1 MRRWKKIFGQLQKRT
16 TKMIIIPETIH
27 HVRKIS
33 LAEFDEEETE
43 KIQALHKELLGIS
56 MKKNDSNEVGL
67 LVNLVNWEYLTVYG
81 TENGISLSG
90 VSDAKELLCTAPKSS
105 LIFLHNHPKNST
117 FSEIDLES
125 FLTADSLLMVTVIG
139 NNGRQHFLIKTLL
152 FDKYNALLHYNE
164 VYESTGN
171 GSIKEFLRTC
181 KKVGLAYY
189 YGGD

>member
-1 MRRWKKIFGQLQKRT
+1 MEKIFGQLQKRT
-16 TKMIIIPETIH
+16 TKMVITPETIY
-27 HVRKIS
+27 HVRKVF
-33 LAEFDEEETE
+33 LNEFDEEETE
-43 KIQALHKELLGIS
+43 KIQALHKELLSIS

-90 VSDAKELLCTAPKSS
+90 VPDAKELLCTAPKSS
-105 LIFLHNHPKNST
+105 LIFLHNHPRNST

-139 NNGRQHFLIKTLL
+139 NNGRQHFLVKTLQ
-152 FDKYNALLHYNE
+152 FDKYNALHHYNK

-171 GSIKEFLRTC
+171 GSMKEFLRTC